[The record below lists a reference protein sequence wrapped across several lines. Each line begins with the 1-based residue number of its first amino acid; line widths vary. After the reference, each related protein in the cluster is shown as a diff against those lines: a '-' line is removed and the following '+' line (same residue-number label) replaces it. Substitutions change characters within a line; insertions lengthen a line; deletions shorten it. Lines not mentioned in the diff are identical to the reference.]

1 LNQLRGGIVMAPGAA
16 ALAGERTDVG
26 ADPERDTSETVTAGY
41 HLSYV
46 EGRAIAVLLATVSAI
61 CG

>member
-1 LNQLRGGIVMAPGAA
+1 MVISPDGTALGGESREERGAI
-16 ALAGERTDVG
+16 
-26 ADPERDTSETVTAGY
+26 SETVTAGY

-46 EGRAIAVLLATVSAI
+46 VGRAIAVLLATVSAI

>member
-1 LNQLRGGIVMAPGAA
+1 LNQLRGAVVISADGTALRGESRDEGGAI
-16 ALAGERTDVG
+16 
-26 ADPERDTSETVTAGY
+26 SETVTAGY

-46 EGRAIAVLLATVSAI
+46 VGRAIAVLLATVSAI